1 MTFGEF
7 FSGIGTFIASVPN
20 LLPIT
25 VLSALLLFFAKE
37 VLEGFRRRR
46 ATSRKRKA
54 MRRLLKDELER
65 NKWALRSLHDCVN
78 TLEGMAHRPGSVLII
93 KTNPLGGRSMRREGK
108 ESGDYSEHPVPKIHS
123 YFLKGNILEI
133 ALIDRE
139 IFELALEGIDA
150 IAEMEH
156 ILKGI
161 LEYSEDREAPFLE
174 GFAEYA
180 HNELNDSEKALAA
193 LYTKITGK
201 PYEEFRLR

>member
-1 MTFGEF
+1 
-7 FSGIGTFIASVPN
+7 
-20 LLPIT
+20 
-25 VLSALLLFFAKE
+25 
-37 VLEGFRRRR
+37 
-46 ATSRKRKA
+46 
-54 MRRLLKDELER
+54 
-65 NKWALRSLHDCVN
+65 
-78 TLEGMAHRPGSVLII
+78 
-93 KTNPLGGRSMRREGK
+93 MRREGK

-123 YFLKGNILEI
+123 DFLKGNILEI

-139 IFELALEGIDA
+139 IFDLALEGIDA